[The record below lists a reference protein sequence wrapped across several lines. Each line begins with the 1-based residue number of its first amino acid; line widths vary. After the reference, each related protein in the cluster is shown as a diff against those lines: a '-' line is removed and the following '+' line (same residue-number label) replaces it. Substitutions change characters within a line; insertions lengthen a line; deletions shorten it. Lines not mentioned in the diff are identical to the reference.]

1 MMASPA
7 CNDISLDF
15 IFQIIVKSQKNAN
28 SATDIVA
35 IKLFSLQKPWI

>member
-1 MMASPA
+1 MMVYLT

-15 IFQIIVKSQKNAN
+15 IFQIVKNQKNAN

-35 IKLFSLQKPWI
+35 MKLFVSL